1 MSTTP
6 IAIFAYN
13 RPVHT
18 QKLLESLIKCSS
30 LNTCPIYLF
39 CDGAKVDDQKEKV
52 QNVRTIVNDFAKNH
66 NAKVFEASENLG
78 LSLSIIRG
86 ISQVS
91 EIHDRIIV
99 LEDDLVLHPKTLDFM
114 IQALDRYEDDP
125 QIGHVSGFSF
135 PLQHS
140 PQEDAILLP
149 LFNSW
154 GWATWSSVWKEY
166 EWSPEKAI
174 KEIRK
179 DAALRRRLYPYSDM
193 LEYHFLK
200 NEMVWDL
207 LWHWKLQSMK
217 KIGVF
222 PSNSLIWCSG
232 FDETATHTGRVPKG
246 YQTPLEKVMAY
257 EIPER
262 FRFPKDDQVDPQAV
276 RELKKFLHSMY
287 ATPLR
292 MFYRRVRDRVKVKFN
307 MELK

>member
-222 PSNSLIWCSG
+222 PSKSLIWCSG
-232 FDETATHTGRVPKG
+232 FDETATHTPFVPKG
-246 YQTPLEKVMAY
+246 YQASYVEVMSNKY
-257 EIPER
+257 PEI
-262 FRFPKDDQVDPQAV
+262 FRFPGKNSIDPKEVKA
-276 RELKKFLHSMY
+276 LNIFLHSKY
-287 ATPLR
+287 PHPLW
-292 MFYRRVRDRVKVKFN
+292 MFLRRIRNKVKVMFHK
-307 MELK
+307 EI